1 MQSEV
6 VIFILFICIS
16 NFYVSKY
23 IIKKVKAYIQNLLM
37 FASNF
42 IAVPLFFIDLPNRGY
57 VSLFFSYIIHK
68 KLQV

>member
-1 MQSEV
+1 
-6 VIFILFICIS
+6 
-16 NFYVSKY
+16 
-23 IIKKVKAYIQNLLM
+23 M